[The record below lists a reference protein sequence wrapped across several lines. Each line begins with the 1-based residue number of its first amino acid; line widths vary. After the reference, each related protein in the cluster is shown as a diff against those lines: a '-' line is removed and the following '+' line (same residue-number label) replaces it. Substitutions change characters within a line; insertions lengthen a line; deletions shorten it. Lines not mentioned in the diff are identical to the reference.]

1 MSPRQPTH
9 YEILSLPP
17 SLQNLTSDAVRR
29 AYHKALLH
37 HHPDKSPSQKT
48 QLKPT
53 FSIDQI
59 ATAFTVL
66 SDPDER
72 RKYDRDL
79 WNVNAGITIGKV
91 LQTVDLDDMEY
102 CEEERGGKKGVWWR
116 GCRCGE
122 ERGFVLTEEDLED
135 GEGKGEDGGEVVVGC
150 VGCSLWVRVVYGVV
164 LGEEEGEEK
173 E

>member
-9 YEILSLPP
+9 YEILSLSP

-37 HHPDKSPSQKT
+37 HHPDKSPSQKA
-48 QLKPT
+48 QLNPT

-59 ATAFTVL
+59 TTAFTVL
-66 SDPDER
+66 SDPAQR
-72 RKYDRDL
+72 REYDREL
-79 WNVNAGITIGKV
+79 RSLSAGIAIGKV
-91 LQTVDLDDMEY
+91 LQTY
-102 CEEERGGKKGVWWR
+102 CEEEERGGKGVWWR

-122 ERGFVLTEEDLED
+122 ERGFVLTEKDLEG

-150 VGCSLWVRVVYGVV
+150 LGCSLWVRVVYGVV
-164 LGEEEGEEK
+164 LGEGEE
-173 E
+173 